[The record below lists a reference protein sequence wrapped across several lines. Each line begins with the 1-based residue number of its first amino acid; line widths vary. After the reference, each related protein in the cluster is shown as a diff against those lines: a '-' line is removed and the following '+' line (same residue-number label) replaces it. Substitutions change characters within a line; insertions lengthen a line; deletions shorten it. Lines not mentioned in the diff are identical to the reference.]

1 MTRKERKARNERWD
15 KATLDDIIAMT
26 EEEYTLYRIYVA
38 KKSRRPK
45 ND

>member
-1 MTRKERKARNERWD
+1 MTRKERRERNTRWD

-38 KKSRRPK
+38 KKNK
-45 ND
+45 ENKK